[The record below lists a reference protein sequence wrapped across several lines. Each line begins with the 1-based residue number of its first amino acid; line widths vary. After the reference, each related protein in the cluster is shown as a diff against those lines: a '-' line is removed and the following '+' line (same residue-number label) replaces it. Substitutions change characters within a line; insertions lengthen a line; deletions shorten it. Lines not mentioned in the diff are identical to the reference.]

1 MAKFTKA
8 ITDSGIALLSSLLE
22 GEKITFTKAV
32 LSETPISNL
41 NTPPTLIENAVGTN
55 IKCVLD
61 SLNPNKVLLEARVP
75 SHAIKANFN
84 FSSYAIYAK
93 KESSQEVI
101 FYCATTASPDTL
113 TSQDAMEQS
122 LVIGVDIELSREA
135 NVTVNVNNDLVW
147 VTFSDLEAHTGN
159 KNNPHAVTKE
169 QVGLGKV
176 ENYAISHNLIEDKE
190 SYASSFVVY
199 KLSEYLG
206 QALQLHTESKHIWT
220 KEDIGLG
227 EVQNYGKATVGDT
240 ESDSSYSTPMTVQHQ
255 IETSL
260 KPLDEKIINIIRKD
274 SLKVDDTMTLVSDLE
289 GNLTL
294 GVKPKKTGFKDLE
307 GSPNENESLKQLM
320 ASKLQATDIITNGNI
335 TMSRNGNQITLS
347 VNVPNIPQGSDINAE
362 VIKILA
368 QKIDID
374 KVADVIRSMSSA
386 LLVTKQ
392 GNLAQLTLDL
402 SKDQNITQINTQLQS
417 LKKQIEAIKPNTGGG
432 SSGESGGGNKPSI
445 DLEALDK
452 RYIQPL
458 VPPLNA
464 EGNPYWYRKEGEQIV
479 PLNLIQV
486 TAELDK
492 ITDNHT
498 QEITTL
504 KKSVSDGKANVA
516 GAITAK
522 HPQTTATETS
532 TFLELANAILDIP
545 SGEAEGSKGHY
556 FETVG
561 PLKEYVP
568 TSYKPLHIL
577 NLYIALDIATGE
589 LKAHRIEEDN
599 RLTKLT
605 INHDLTVQ
613 FPLKHYTASKDYLV
627 YRDKADKVFTYALLG
642 TEYTKVES
650 NIGELA
656 GSSNFKLSH
665 DSTLLLISAGS
676 NATTHIRT
684 ANTCNY
690 TTIPT
695 PGYPTQLTANYG
707 PTAYVASNGT
717 YYYNGSEW
725 IALGGLSKGGKYWSC
740 NASTLYLTNATTKEY
755 VEVPTLLNAFQ
766 ADDDTLIACFPDRV
780 DRYTLNTTGHVLEK
794 SFKVSI
800 YPRYADV
807 LTSASRT
814 KLITT
819 KDNKL
824 GYLELDE
831 ETSTVKPSL
840 ASLEFPIWLKALDN
854 SCLFTY
860 NAEDA
865 QELITTVTLT
875 VMSNLLAE
883 TPTIKTFSLS
893 TSDEIFPSSLP
904 RMTNGMLHLQCT
916 HDGVKKWWHI
926 RLSDMRWFS
935 QSTDGGSAN
944 PICANPDGSLLKG
957 RSKIYYQDEAS
968 SSYIV
973 CPTQPDNYAFNLYD
987 MTLKT
992 FRYNHDVYKYNA
1004 QTKGYDKAPIPAP
1017 SGVYA
1022 GNFSLQHVT
1031 LDGDLYIVDFDLM
1044 KYVKTNPLPTYLLRN
1059 GVSVMQK
1066 GDIPIFINY
1075 TSPLSF
1081 IAWYEGEIFNYAT
1094 CHAEIKSNLNPFITK
1109 HTLCSGSYLEVG
1121 VSPIFKLK

>member
-75 SHAIKANFN
+75 SHAIKASFSFN
-84 FSSYAIYAK
+84 SYAIYAK

-147 VTFSDLEAHTGN
+147 VTYHDLEAHTGN

-176 ENYAISHNLIEDKE
+176 QNYAISNDLTDSKE

-199 KLSEYLG
+199 KLGEYLG
-206 QALQLHTESKHIWT
+206 QALQLHTESKHTWT

-227 EVQNYGKATVGDT
+227 EVQNYGKATLGDT

-255 IETSL
+255 IENSL

-307 GSPNENESLKQLM
+307 GSPNENENLKQVL
-320 ASKLQATDIITNGNI
+320 ATKLQATDIITNGNI

-432 SSGESGGGNKPSI
+432 SSGESGGGNNPSI

-458 VPPLNA
+458 VAPLNA
-464 EGNPYWYRKEGEQIV
+464 QGNPYWSRKEGEQIV

-498 QEITTL
+498 QEIATL
-504 KKSVSDGKANVA
+504 KKSSVEFKKNCIA
-516 GAITAK
+516 AIQAVDK
-522 HPQTTATETS
+522 DTTVNEDS
-532 TFLELANAILDIP
+532 TNMDVVNGILDIKGG
-545 SGEAEGSKGHY
+545 GEKYEY
-556 FETVG
+556 YEPLT
-561 PLKEYVP
+561 PLKEIF
-568 TSYKPLHIL
+568 TSNWVVTNCL
-577 NLYIALDIATGE
+577 NLRISMFKSAFGFRGHRLEPDGTFTE
-589 LKAHRIEEDN
+589 LQLKES
-599 RLTKLT
+599 
-605 INHDLTVQ
+605 DLLG
-613 FPLKHYTASKDYLV
+613 FAYPISSLCCSKTYLV
-627 YRDKADKVFTYALLG
+627 IQDKSKLPYLFKLVGDTYV
-642 TEYTKVES
+642 KVES
-650 NIGELA
+650 NLA
-656 GSSNFKLSH
+656 TVVGASEITLTYDDNYASVCPYSRSFYKRIEGTDNFEAKGIDTSLSRSMGKPQYCISVSDSNQV
-665 DSTLLLISAGS
+665 AY
-676 NATTHIRT
+676 
-684 ANTCNY
+684 Y
-690 TTIPT
+690 TTEWKIINT
-695 PGYPTQLTANYG
+695 GVGCSMHGKYWGCNGTNLFLYNEATDTFETVTGIKKAYQISEGVLIALSNYEVRKYSLTANG
-707 PTAYVASNGT
+707 
-717 YYYNGSEW
+717 
-725 IALGGLSKGGKYWSC
+725 C
-740 NASTLYLTNATTKEY
+740 TLLKTFKLKCMGEYLTSVTGCCNDY
-755 VEVPTLLNAFQ
+755 VISTDVNNFSYMKLNETESVLDVDLNA
-766 ADDDTLIACFPDRV
+766 
-780 DRYTLNTTGHVLEK
+780 LN
-794 SFKVSI
+794 
-800 YPRYADV
+800 
-807 LTSASRT
+807 
-814 KLITT
+814 
-819 KDNKL
+819 
-824 GYLELDE
+824 
-831 ETSTVKPSL
+831 
-840 ASLEFPIWLKALDN
+840 FPIWQKSKDRE
-854 SCLFTY
+854 CIYTLF
-860 NAEDA
+860 AEPCEGA
-865 QELITTVTLT
+865 TTVRVVVIDIVSPLP
-875 VMSNLLAE
+875 V
-883 TPTIKTFSLS
+883 IYDVTFTNNESS
-893 TSDEIFPSSLP
+893 FATSQIQV
-904 RMTNGMLHLQCT
+904 TNGMLHLNILKESTKQWY
-916 HDGVKKWWHI
+916 HL
-926 RLSDMRWFS
+926 RLSDNKWINCSADNLSGSSLVCTNEDCTLLKAGAYVYKLEGDTYVRCETQPSSSATFTFNLKLFR
-935 QSTDGGSAN
+935 QSAN
-944 PICANPDGSLLKG
+944 LWKYDKKVGDYIKSTLEVPVTPSGSTNYLIIDDLLYKLNEDTLLPLCLDRKFVHTTSIKFRNDDLLMGIAGNRMICYSTELREVAIASPITVGTQDLASLDTIL
-957 RSKIYYQDEAS
+957 SLS
-968 SSYIV
+968 SS
-973 CPTQPDNYAFNLYD
+973 
-987 MTLKT
+987 
-992 FRYNHDVYKYNA
+992 
-1004 QTKGYDKAPIPAP
+1004 KATI
-1017 SGVYA
+1017 
-1022 GNFSLQHVT
+1022 L
-1031 LDGDLYIVDFDLM
+1031 
-1044 KYVKTNPLPTYLLRN
+1044 
-1059 GVSVMQK
+1059 
-1066 GDIPIFINY
+1066 
-1075 TSPLSF
+1075 
-1081 IAWYEGEIFNYAT
+1081 
-1094 CHAEIKSNLNPFITK
+1094 
-1109 HTLCSGSYLEVG
+1109 
-1121 VSPIFKLK
+1121 KLKSK